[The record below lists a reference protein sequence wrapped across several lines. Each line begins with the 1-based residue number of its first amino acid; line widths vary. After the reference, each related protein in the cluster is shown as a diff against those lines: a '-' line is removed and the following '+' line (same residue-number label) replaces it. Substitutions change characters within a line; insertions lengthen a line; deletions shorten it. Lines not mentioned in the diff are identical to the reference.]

1 MITRPNRLEVD
12 ALLKQNARNVSNF
25 GTGGKYDLKTKEA
38 YDKAWKDI
46 EDEIMELDPVIGKV
60 IALQDD

>member
-1 MITRPNRLEVD
+1 MTERTNRKEVD

-38 YDKAWKDI
+38 YDKEWKDI
-46 EDEIMELDPVIGKV
+46 ETKIMKLDPVIGKIIV
-60 IALQDD
+60 LQDD